1 MPTIPPGPRAADLRR
16 QLGPTAWCAL
26 ECLIERSD
34 DGMTATASVR
44 AVAAELGVAKN
55 TAHRAIASLVRAGL
69 VEPTQARNPSGTFSP
84 GRYRLH
90 VDDIREQALSATG
103 ARRRQ
108 RSAPTADSSQLNL
121 LTGS

>member
-1 MPTIPPGPRAADLRR
+1 MPTIPPGPRAAALRR

-26 ECLIERSD
+26 ECLLERSD

-55 TAHRAIASLVRAGL
+55 TAHRAIASLVCAGL
-69 VEPTQARNPSGTFSP
+69 VEPSQARNASGTFTR
-84 GRYRLH
+84 GRYRLL
-90 VDDIREQALSATG
+90 VDDIREPAVSPTD

-108 RSAPTADSSQLNL
+108 RAALTADSSQLSL
-121 LTGS
+121 LATS

>member
-1 MPTIPPGPRAADLRR
+1 MPTIPPGPRAAALRR

-44 AVAAELGVAKN
+44 AVALELGVARN
-55 TAHRAIASLVRAGL
+55 TAHRAIRSLVRAGL
-69 VEPTQARNPSGTFSP
+69 VEPSQARNPSGTFSP

-90 VDDIREQALSATG
+90 VDDIRESAVSLTG
-103 ARRRQ
+103 ARRKQ
-108 RSAPTADSSQLNL
+108 RAVPTAASSQLTL
-121 LTGS
+121 LAGS